1 MEITLKK
8 TDIKLNT
15 GIESFLNKKIKTLEK
30 FLPKAPDLL
39 VEIEVG
45 LTTKHH
51 QKGDIFK
58 AEMQVQ
64 IGQKLLRADAEKDNL
79 RSAIIE
85 AVDELEGQLRKR
97 KETYITKRKL
107 K

>member
-1 MEITLKK
+1 MQITIKK

-15 GIESFLNKKIKTLEK
+15 GLESFLEKKIKTLEK
-30 FLPKAPDLL
+30 FLPDVSDLL

-45 LTTKHH
+45 LTTRHH

-58 AEMQVQ
+58 AEMQVLL
-64 IGQKLLRADAEKDNL
+64 GQKLLRAVSEKDNL

-85 AVDELEGQLRKR
+85 AVDELEAQLRKR
-97 KETYITKRKL
+97 KEAYLTRRKL